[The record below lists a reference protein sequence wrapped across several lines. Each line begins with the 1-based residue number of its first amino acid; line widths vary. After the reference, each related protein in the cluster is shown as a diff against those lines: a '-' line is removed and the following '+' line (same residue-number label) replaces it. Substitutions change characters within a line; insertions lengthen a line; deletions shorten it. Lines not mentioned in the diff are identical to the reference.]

1 MGSSRAR
8 AQLARVTQPRRR
20 PRRRRPKAPREPYD
34 LVQLVADTSA
44 WIEIRKSTTSK
55 QAKWRFD
62 TALRRDQLFSSPIVR
77 LELYRG
83 ARSRAEVDEVD
94 ERLRVGVVLPLAPAI
109 ATLGVGTVREL
120 ATEGASG
127 FHQLPVC
134 DVLIAATA
142 AAHGLG
148 VLTCDWHGA
157 SFDVCTGRVLGLPA
171 TSPLRTYDTR
181 VEDGRVF
188 VTLPD

>member
-1 MGSSRAR
+1 M
-8 AQLARVTQPRRR
+8 TQA
-20 PRRRRPKAPREPYD
+20 RRRPKAPRDPYD
-34 LVQLVADTSA
+34 RVALLADTSA

-55 QAKWRFD
+55 AAKWRFD
-62 TALRRDQLFSSPIVR
+62 TALRRDQLFTSPIVR

-83 ARSRAEVDEVD
+83 ARSRVELNEVD
-94 ERLRVGVVLPLAPAI
+94 ERLRVAEELPLSPAI
-109 ATLGVGTVREL
+109 ASLGVGTVREL

-148 VLTCDWHGA
+148 VLTCDWRDYQKLAH
-157 SFDVCTGRVLGLPA
+157 TLGFALFHPLKPSHYYLP
-171 TSPLRTYDTR
+171 
-181 VEDGRVF
+181 
-188 VTLPD
+188 